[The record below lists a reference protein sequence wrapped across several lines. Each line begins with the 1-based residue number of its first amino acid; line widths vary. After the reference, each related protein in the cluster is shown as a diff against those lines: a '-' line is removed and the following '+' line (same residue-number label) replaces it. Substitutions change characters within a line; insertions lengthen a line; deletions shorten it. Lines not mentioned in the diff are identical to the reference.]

1 VFAHHYEDIRIFDTM
16 PLPVCRLEKAARLQE
31 FPLADFGYCPSKN
44 EHYFGFKLGLSILP
58 IGLPDVVE
66 ILPAR
71 PHDVNYLEELVDS
84 GGVIYLGDK
93 GFICQ
98 DKINRL
104 EKQDYKLVVT
114 PNRDNHQGAGN
125 TDVENMLLS
134 VWRNKIEAVFSILTA
149 MRLKNTGAKTM
160 NGLIQ
165 RVYGIVLAFS
175 VGVYINVVH
184 GRYPLEVI
192 QLFS

>member
-1 VFAHHYEDIRIFDTM
+1 
-16 PLPVCRLEKAARLQE
+16 
-31 FPLADFGYCPSKN
+31 
-44 EHYFGFKLGLSILP
+44 
-58 IGLPDVVE
+58 
-66 ILPAR
+66 
-71 PHDVNYLEELVDS
+71 
-84 GGVIYLGDK
+84 
-93 GFICQ
+93 
-98 DKINRL
+98 
-104 EKQDYKLVVT
+104 
-114 PNRDNHQGAGN
+114 
-125 TDVENMLLS
+125 MLLS

-149 MRLKNTGAKTM
+149 MRIKNTGAKTM